1 MARESSAAGISGH
14 ASASQA
20 AGRTGASVLLI
31 ESAFAPPAPPARGKP
46 GASPKQGQGVT
57 TLTTKLAARAA
68 RTDDLKPR
76 LAPTDEFEADEDI
89 AGDDPVALD
98 TPRRGGGAT
107 EPDATED
114 PVRQYLREIGR
125 VGLLTAADEKQL
137 GRQIEQRNYV
147 ASLRQAYREAHGRSP
162 AAGRLALSILQEWAA
177 LRPLHEAALRFLGSE
192 SAPASIVESV
202 GDPRFRALVDGEL
215 DEHFRAAAVREL
227 GLGSDEAADAI
238 VRLSI
243 VTDLLNR
250 GLLETLIEA
259 AGEPAVLA
267 PEAGLLEV
275 FAGIEPDI
283 ARQLDRAS
291 REGDVA
297 EQRLTEANLRLVV
310 SVAKKYVGRGMTML
324 DLVQE
329 GNIGLLRAVEKFDYR
344 RGFKFSTYATWWIRQ
359 SISRAISDQAR
370 TIRIPVHMGEV
381 INRLTRV
388 SRRFVQEHGRDPTDA
403 ELADAMEATNTEN
416 QPYTVERIQEI
427 QRYMREPVSLE
438 TPIDEGEESELGEFI
453 ADPGAVQP
461 AEIASYQL
469 LKEQLADILAS
480 LPRREREVIEL
491 RFGLAD
497 GRSRTLEEVGREFGL
512 TRERIRQIE
521 RVALARLRE
530 HGATSR
536 LRDYLN

>member
-1 MARESSAAGISGH
+1 M
-14 ASASQA
+14 
-20 AGRTGASVLLI
+20 
-31 ESAFAPPAPPARGKP
+31 
-46 GASPKQGQGVT
+46 
-57 TLTTKLAARAA
+57 
-68 RTDDLKPR
+68 
-76 LAPTDEFEADEDI
+76 
-89 AGDDPVALD
+89 
-98 TPRRGGGAT
+98 
-107 EPDATED
+107 
-114 PVRQYLREIGR
+114 
-125 VGLLTAADEKQL
+125 
-137 GRQIEQRNYV
+137 
-147 ASLRQAYREAHGRSP
+147 
-162 AAGRLALSILQEWAA
+162 
-177 LRPLHEAALRFLGSE
+177 
-192 SAPASIVESV
+192 
-202 GDPRFRALVDGEL
+202 
-215 DEHFRAAAVREL
+215 
-227 GLGSDEAADAI
+227 
-238 VRLSI
+238 
-243 VTDLLNR
+243 
-250 GLLETLIEA
+250 
-259 AGEPAVLA
+259 
-267 PEAGLLEV
+267 
-275 FAGIEPDI
+275 
-283 ARQLDRAS
+283 
-291 REGDVA
+291 
-297 EQRLTEANLRLVV
+297 V

-427 QRYMREPVSLE
+427 RRYMREPVSLE
-438 TPIDEGEESELGEFI
+438 TPIDESEESELGEFI

>member
-1 MARESSAAGISGH
+1 M
-14 ASASQA
+14 
-20 AGRTGASVLLI
+20 
-31 ESAFAPPAPPARGKP
+31 
-46 GASPKQGQGVT
+46 
-57 TLTTKLAARAA
+57 TTKLAARGA
-68 RTDDLKPR
+68 RTDDLELRFSP
-76 LAPTDEFEADEDI
+76 ADEFERDEDL
-89 AGDDPVALD
+89 AEDDPVALD
-98 TPRRGGGAT
+98 EPRRGGAASEG
-107 EPDATED
+107 DGTED
-114 PVRQYLREIGR
+114 PVRMYLREIGR

-137 GRQIEQRNYV
+137 GRQIEQRNYI
-147 ASLRQAYREAHGRSP
+147 AGLREAYREAHGRTPS
-162 AAGRLALSILQEWAA
+162 ASRLALSILQEWQA
-177 LRPLHEAALRFLGSE
+177 LRPLHEAALRFLSMDT
-192 SAPASIVESV
+192 APASLVKSV
-202 GDPRFRALVDGEL
+202 RDPRFRALVDGEI
-215 DEHFRAAAVREL
+215 DEAFRAAAVREL
-227 GLGSDEAADAI
+227 GLGNDAAADAI

-243 VTDLLNR
+243 VTDVLSQ
-250 GLLETLIEA
+250 GLLETVTEA
-259 AGEPAVLA
+259 AGE
-267 PEAGLLEV
+267 EAALSPDASLLEV
-275 FAGIEPDI
+275 LAGIEPAI
-283 ARQLDRAS
+283 ARQFDRIV
-291 REGDVA
+291 REGDRA
-297 EQRLTEANLRLVV
+297 EQRLIEANLRLVV
-310 SVAKKYVGRGMTML
+310 SVAKKYAGRGMTML

-329 GNIGLLRAVEKFDYR
+329 GNLGLLRAVEKFDYR

-359 SISRAISDQAR
+359 SISRAIADQAR

-403 ELADAMEATNTEN
+403 ELALAMEATNTES

-438 TPIDEGEESELGEFI
+438 TPIDESEESELGEFI

-461 AEIASYQL
+461 VEIASYQL

-530 HGATSR
+530 HGATNR

>member
-1 MARESSAAGISGH
+1 MGNPAA
-14 ASASQA
+14 
-20 AGRTGASVLLI
+20 
-31 ESAFAPPAPPARGKP
+31 P
-46 GASPKQGQGVT
+46 PKQGQGVF

-68 RTDDLKPR
+68 RTTDLELR
-76 LAPTDEFEADEDI
+76 FAPADAFDREDDI
-89 AGDDPVALD
+89 AEDDPVALD
-98 TPRRGGGAT
+98 EPRRGSAPT
-107 EPDATED
+107 ETNATED

-137 GRQIEQRNYV
+137 GRQIEQRNYLV
-147 ASLRQAYREAHGRSP
+147 SLGQAYREAHGRSP
-162 AAGRLALSILQEWAA
+162 AAGRLMLSILQEWAA
-177 LRPLHEAALRFLGSE
+177 LRPLHEAALRFISSE
-192 SAPASIVESV
+192 PTPAAIVESV
-202 GDPRFRALVDGEL
+202 RDPRFRALLDGEL
-215 DEHFRAAAVREL
+215 DEAFRAAVVREL
-227 GLGSDEAADAI
+227 GLTSDEAADAI

-243 VTDLLNR
+243 VTDLLSQ
-250 GLLETLIEA
+250 GLLETLVEA

-267 PEAGLLEV
+267 PDAGLLEV
-275 FAGIEPDI
+275 FAGIEPEI
-283 ARQLDRAS
+283 ARELDRVV
-291 REGDVA
+291 REGELA

-403 ELADAMEATNTEN
+403 ELAQAMEATNTEN

-438 TPIDEGEESELGEFI
+438 TPVDESEESELGEFI

-461 AEIASYQL
+461 VEIASYQL

-530 HGATSR
+530 HGATNR